1 MVHEEGIHGPYGYT
15 LRDAATGE
23 VLYGGF
29 AKEDVGRGMI
39 GKVEPAVPG
48 LQTWCSE
55 SHLAH
60 EPSRGLRS
68 AKGEKLDERAPG
80 TNMNIKWAAD
90 MTTQFISGT
99 FEEPVT
105 IEDWKQ
111 GTLLTAEGTRSNN
124 GTKGNPCLVADLFGD
139 WREELVVRL
148 ADSSAI
154 RIYMNTEVTDRKLY
168 TLMHD
173 PQYRTGVA
181 WQNVVYNQP
190 CYTSFYLGTDMNWSK
205 VPVPDLL

>member
-1 MVHEEGIHGPYGYT
+1 
-15 LRDAATGE
+15 
-23 VLYGGF
+23 
-29 AKEDVGRGMI
+29 
-39 GKVEPAVPG
+39 
-48 LQTWCSE
+48 
-55 SHLAH
+55 
-60 EPSRGLRS
+60 
-68 AKGEKLDERAPG
+68 
-80 TNMNIKWAAD
+80 MNIKWAAD